1 MIMSAFTD
9 KINSSKPTLVDF
21 HADWCGPCKMQEP
34 ILKAAHKKLGDK
46 VSFLKVDVDKN
57 QGASSLYQIRAVP
70 TLILFKN
77 GEIKWRHSGV
87 VSAHELEQVLTQY
100 L

>member
-1 MIMSAFTD
+1 MSAFTD
-9 KINSSKPTLVDF
+9 KINSAKPTLIDF

-34 ILKAAHKKLGDK
+34 ILKSVLKKFGEK

-57 QGASSLYQIRAVP
+57 PHAASSYQIQGVP
-70 TLILFKN
+70 TLLLFKK

-87 VSAHELEQVLTQY
+87 VSVHVLEQILNQHI
-100 L
+100 

>member
-1 MIMSAFTD
+1 MSAFTD
-9 KINSSKPTLVDF
+9 KINSPKPTLVDF
-21 HADWCGPCKMQEP
+21 HAIWCGPCKMQEP
-34 ILKAAHKKLGDK
+34 VLKSVHQKMGDK

-57 QGASSLYQIRAVP
+57 PEAASHFQIRGVP

-87 VSAHELEQVLTQY
+87 VTAQILEQVLHQN